1 MFRGLI
7 NDAKSAAAAVLAKY
21 AARMTVAVPFLVA
34 VGFATAAI
42 TLHLVDRFGA
52 IAAYWMVA
60 GGFTA
65 IGLVAAVVVGV
76 REQEEVVADAKAEKA
91 DTAEVATDTAAQAAV
106 QLPIA
111 LLGSLLASPA
121 GPMSALGIARL
132 AGRNLPLIALAV
144 IMAVLFWPSEESKA
158 ETAADDPIPTPKSNG
173 AYASTDELGRKAA

>member
-7 NDAKSAAAAVLAKY
+7 NDAKSAAVAVVAKY

-52 IAAYWMVA
+52 INAYWMVA

-76 REQEEVVADAKAEKA
+76 REQEDVVADAKAEKA

-121 GPMSALGIARL
+121 GPVSAMGITRMI
-132 AGRNLPLIALAV
+132 GRNLPLVAMVAML
-144 IMAVLFWPSEESKA
+144 AVLFWPSA
-158 ETAADDPIPTPKSNG
+158 EAADAADEAPMPSPKPNG
-173 AYASTDELGRKAA
+173 VHPSFDEMGREAA